1 MAESEEELKSLL
13 MKVKEESDKA
23 GLKLNVQKTKIVAS
37 GPITS
42 WQRDGEMMEIVRNFI
57 LGGSKIT
64 ADGDCSHKIKRCL
77 LLGRKAMTNLDSIL
91 KSRDITLH
99 YS

>member
-13 MKVKEESDKA
+13 MKVKEESEKA

-42 WQRDGEMMEIVRNFI
+42 WQRDG
-57 LGGSKIT
+57 
-64 ADGDCSHKIKRCL
+64 
-77 LLGRKAMTNLDSIL
+77 
-91 KSRDITLH
+91 
-99 YS
+99 